1 MGISKWIA
9 SVLAVIMRFIYD
21 LVGKSYGLTI
31 IIFTFITK
39 IIMFPISYK
48 QAKAMNDMKKIGPLE
63 QEIREKYKGNK
74 EKMAE
79 ELSKMYAEHKINPMA
94 SCLPL
99 IVQLFVIIAMFYIVK
114 QPLTY
119 INQMSTD
126 EIKVYMEESMVVGNK
141 TIYKEDYTENQIK
154 DQEIKIAKDNGIID
168 MNFMGINFGDAPS
181 DSLNSKIE
189 DKDKP
194 GKIIL
199 LIPALSLLFAIV
211 QNKLS
216 QRKMTDEQIEQQ
228 KTMNLLMPALSA
240 YISYIMPVALGIY
253 WLLGSVLQIFSQM
266 IIDKMIENQ
275 SKKEENNKL
284 LGEGD
289 KK

>member
-9 SVLAVIMRFIYD
+9 SILAVIMRFIYD

-79 ELSKMYAEHKINPMA
+79 ELSKVYAEHKINPMG

-119 INQMSTD
+119 INQMSTE
-126 EIKVYMEESMVVGNK
+126 EIKVYMEETMVVGNK
-141 TIYKEDYTENQIK
+141 TVYKEDYTESQIK
-154 DQEIKIAKDNGIID
+154 ENEIKIAKDNELINMD
-168 MNFMGINFGDAPS
+168 FMGINFGDVPS
-181 DSLNSKIE
+181 DALSSKVE
-189 DKDKP
+189 NKDKP
-194 GKIIL
+194 SKIIL
-199 LIPALSLLFAIV
+199 LIPILSLVFALV

-216 QRKMTDEQIEQQ
+216 QSKMTEEQKEQQ
-228 KTMNLLMPALSA
+228 KTMNLLMPVLSA
-240 YISYIMPVALGIY
+240 YISYIMPVALGVY

-266 IIDKMIENQ
+266 IIDKLMEKEN
-275 SKKEENNKL
+275 KKEDKNKL